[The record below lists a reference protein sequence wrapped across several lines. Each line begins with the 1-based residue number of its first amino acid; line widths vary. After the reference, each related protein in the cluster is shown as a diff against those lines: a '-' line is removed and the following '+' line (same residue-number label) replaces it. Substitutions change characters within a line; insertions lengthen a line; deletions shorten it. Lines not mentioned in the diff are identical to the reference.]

1 VGEVMRKEVL
11 SLLSD
16 ENIKGVSQLCKV
28 LTNPTR
34 IKILSL
40 IYKKDLTVNQ
50 ISDRLKMSNSM
61 VSNQINYLKN
71 INYIECKK
79 GTENFYRHD
88 DEKLIVTINRLL
100 EQSC

>member
-1 VGEVMRKEVL
+1 MNKDVQ

-16 ENIKGVSQLCKV
+16 ENIKGVSRLCKV

-40 IYKKDLTVNQ
+40 IYKKDLTINQ
-50 ISDRLKMSNSM
+50 ISDRLKLSNSLI
-61 VSNQINYLKN
+61 SNQINYLKN
-71 INYIECKK
+71 SKYIECKK

-88 DEKLIVTINRLL
+88 DEKLIGTINQLL
-100 EQSC
+100 K